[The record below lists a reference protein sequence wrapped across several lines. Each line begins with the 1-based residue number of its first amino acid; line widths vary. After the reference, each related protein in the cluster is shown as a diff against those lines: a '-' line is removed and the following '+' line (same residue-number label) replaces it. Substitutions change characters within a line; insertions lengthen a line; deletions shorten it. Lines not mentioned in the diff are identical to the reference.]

1 MKEQGLKPQ
10 SYCQGELDKAIK
22 QKPEYDKLKSELDVL
37 NNKKD
42 YKGIL
47 EKMGITVTIL
57 PDGTFELSHYTS
69 YIDRIALNDF
79 GINENELLANVSRI
93 KGNANFKDSNA
104 TTLPNLSEVGG
115 ILDFGY
121 ANISNIKNLK
131 SINGQE
137 IKWQ

>member
-1 MKEQGLKPQ
+1 MPFL
-10 SYCQGELDKAIK
+10 
-22 QKPEYDKLKSELDVL
+22 
-37 NNKKD
+37 
-42 YKGIL
+42 
-47 EKMGITVTIL
+47 
-57 PDGTFELSHYTS
+57 TFELSHYTS

-115 ILDFGY
+115 KLDFGY

-131 SINGQE
+131 SINGQG

>member
-1 MKEQGLKPQ
+1 M
-10 SYCQGELDKAIK
+10 
-22 QKPEYDKLKSELDVL
+22 

-57 PDGTFELSHYTS
+57 PDGTVELSHYTS
-69 YIDRIALNDF
+69 DIDRIALNDF

-93 KGNANFKDSNA
+93 KVNTNFKDSNA

-115 ILDFGY
+115 ILDFDY

-131 SINGQE
+131 SPMSIGPNLPCCFGLFFQHLHAVLDTCSLCLAFA
-137 IKWQ
+137 